1 MSRHRH
7 RLDLIDVL
15 RRAGDASRAELAEAA
30 NLSRATVSGLVS
42 ELVAEGVVTER
53 ADEESAPG
61 ATGRRPTR
69 LSLTNTLGYVVGV
82 DFGHTH
88 LRVALAD
95 LSSTVLGERELA
107 VDVDR
112 SAAEALDAAARL
124 VDELLDDAGVE
135 RDRVVGVGM
144 GLPGPID
151 RETGV
156 VGSSVILENW
166 SGVKAAAELE
176 ERLGLPVRVDN
187 DANLGALG
195 ELTFGAARG
204 ARNVV
209 YVKVSSGIGAGIVI
223 DGEVFRGSSGAAGEL
238 GHVIVDPGG
247 LLCRCGNRG
256 CLETV
261 VASGPLVRLLRT
273 THGPDVTV
281 ADVVEGARSGDVACR
296 RVLADAGRSIGQALA
311 TICNVFN
318 PDRLVIGGELSVAG
332 EPLLEGIAESL
343 RRYALPAVLEAAQ
356 LRQGVLGARAEVL
369 GAVRLVVADTAG
381 VDSARLVA
389 AGASSAG

>member
-1 MSRHRH
+1 VSRHRH

-15 RRAGDASRAELAEAA
+15 RRTGDATRAELAEAA
-30 NLSRATVSGLVS
+30 GLSRATVSGLVS
-42 ELVAEGVVTER
+42 ELVADGLVTER
-53 ADEESAPG
+53 HEENGSAG
-61 ATGRRPTR
+61 ATGRRATR
-69 LSLTNTLGYVVGV
+69 LSLASGLGHVVGV

-95 LSSTVLGERELA
+95 LASTVLGERDLA

-124 VDELLDDAGVE
+124 VGELLDAEGV
-135 RDRVVGVGM
+135 DRGSVVGVGM

-166 SGVKAAAELE
+166 SGGRAAAELE
-176 ERLGLPVRVDN
+176 ARLGLPVRVDN

-209 YVKVSSGIGAGIVI
+209 YVKVSSGIGAGMVI
-223 DGEVFRGSSGAAGEL
+223 DGQVFRGSSGAAGEL

-261 VASGPLVRLLRT
+261 VASGALVRLLRT
-273 THGPDVTV
+273 THGDGITV
-281 ADVVEGARSGDVACR
+281 ADVVEGARTGDVACR
-296 RVLADAGRSIGQALA
+296 RVVGDAGRAIGQALA

-332 EPLLEGIAESL
+332 EPLIEGIAESL
-343 RRYALPAVLEAAQ
+343 RRYALPAVLEAA
-356 LRQGVLGARAEVL
+356 LLCQGVLGARAEVL
-369 GAVRLVVADTAG
+369 GAVRLVVADTEG
-381 VDSARLVA
+381 LRSERLVT
-389 AGASSAG
+389 ASA

>member
-1 MSRHRH
+1 MTRERH
-7 RLDLIDVL
+7 RLEIIDVL
-15 RRAGDASRAELAEAA
+15 RRRGAASRAELAAGTG
-30 NLSRATVSGLVS
+30 LSRATVSGLVG
-42 ELVAEGVVTER
+42 ELVADGVVAER
-53 ADEESAPG
+53 EDEHANG
-61 ATGRRPTR
+61 TTGRRPMALA
-69 LSLTNTLGYVVGV
+69 LSAAAGHVVGV

-95 LSSTVLGERELA
+95 LSSHVLGERETA

-112 SAAEALDAAARL
+112 SAAEALDAAADL
-124 VDELLDDAGVE
+124 VGELLEVCDVPRE
-135 RDRVVGVGM
+135 HVVAAGM

-151 RETGV
+151 RDTGV

-166 SGVKAAAELE
+166 SGLRPGPELE
-176 ERLGLPVRVDN
+176 GRLGFPVRVDN

-209 YVKVSSGIGAGIVI
+209 YVKVSSGIGAGIVV
-223 DGEVFRGSSGAAGEL
+223 DGEIFRGSSGAAGEL

-261 VASGPLVRLLRT
+261 VASGALVRLVRT
-273 THGPDVTV
+273 THGPAVTV
-281 ADVVEGARSGDVACR
+281 GDLVEAARSGDIACG
-296 RVLADAGRSIGQALA
+296 RVLGDAGRAIGQALA

-318 PDRLVIGGELSVAG
+318 PDRLVIGGDLSLAG
-332 EPLLEGIAESL
+332 EPLLDGIAESL

-356 LRQGVLGARAEVL
+356 LRQAVLGARAEVL
-369 GAVRLVVADTAG
+369 GALRLVTADTEGIPSSRLLA
-381 VDSARLVA
+381 VAR
-389 AGASSAG
+389 